1 MSKID
6 LKTEYRSLYSAPAK
20 DFTRIEVPPL
30 TYLMFDGAGDPN
42 TVPEYQQAI
51 EALYSLSY
59 TLKFMSKRA
68 FDRDYVVGP
77 LEGLWW
83 AEDMT
88 TFASRQKDK
97 WSWTMMILQPDWIT
111 AEHVAAAK
119 AEVLMKKGLPGI
131 ERARLAVLDEGPC
144 VQILH
149 VGSYDDEGPT
159 LKRLHEDYLPAN
171 GLVETGHHHEIYLS
185 DPRKVAPEKL
195 KTILRQPVKES

>member
-6 LKTEYRSLYSAPAK
+6 FKTEYKSMYSAPSR
-20 DFTRIEVPPL
+20 DFVLIEVPSL
-30 TYLMFDGAGDPN
+30 RYLMFDGRGDPN
-42 TVPEYQQAI
+42 VAPEYRHAI

-83 AEDMT
+83 SDDMAS
-88 TFASRQKDK
+88 FASGQKDK

-111 AEHVAAAK
+111 AEHLQAAK
-119 AEVLMKKGLPGI
+119 AEVLMKKGLPGV
-131 ERARLAVLDEGPC
+131 ETTRLEVLDEGLC
-144 VQILH
+144 AQILH
-149 VGSYDDEGPT
+149 IGPYDAEGPV
-159 LKRLHEDYLPAN
+159 LARLHTEWLPTN
-171 GLVETGHHHEIYLS
+171 GLRETGHHHEIYLS

-195 KTILRQPVKES
+195 KTILRQPVARL